1 MGVGTGGR
9 RWGESSLK
17 KRIVSPLVEEM
28 RAVRLEVNASASKG
42 KHYILFED
50 TEPSLDEFILNDN
63 QQHLGILCISQELFI
78 G

>member
-1 MGVGTGGR
+1 MGR
-9 RWGESSLK
+9 KQLK
-17 KRIVSPLVEEM
+17 KRIVSLLVEEM

-50 TEPSLDEFILNDN
+50 TVPSLDEFILIDN
-63 QQHLGILCISQELFI
+63 QQHLGIPCISQELFI

>member
-1 MGVGTGGR
+1 MGR
-9 RWGESSLK
+9 KQLK
-17 KRIVSPLVEEM
+17 KRIVSLLVEEM

-50 TEPSLDEFILNDN
+50 TEPSLDEFILNGN
-63 QQHLGILCISQELFI
+63 QQHLGIPCISQELFI

>member
-1 MGVGTGGR
+1 MGR
-9 RWGESSLK
+9 KQLK

-28 RAVRLEVNASASKG
+28 RAVRLEINASASKG

-63 QQHLGILCISQELFI
+63 QLHLGIPCISQELFI